1 MARAK
6 GLNAAQLS
14 QLIYVNMNG
23 ADAGELTIDHNKYD
37 IKVEYPKGYYTSL
50 DDVRSMTFTNSSG
63 VEVPLSEIADIQFT
77 QAAQT
82 VTRTNGRFSASI
94 TALMTAETKDE
105 IMDGVQERLDAL
117 TLPNGANFIENSI
130 TQTMN
135 EEFSDIELAIAIA
148 LYLVFMVMSIQFE
161 SIAYSLLIMLCIPF
175 AGIGSILLL
184 LIMGVKVSMT
194 VLLGVMM
201 LAGLVVNNGIIYIDT
216 TNQFREEGEDARSA
230 LAHAGRD
237 RLRPILIT
245 TLTTELS
252 MLPVALKLA
261 KNAETMQGMA
271 VVIVGGLIAST
282 MLTLL
287 LLPNFYLIFE
297 KKDKKDKKNKKK
309 RKSKR
314 KNDEIEIVDINE
326 LTDINESESEAEQTD
341 ISESDP

>member
-1 MARAK
+1 M
-6 GLNAAQLS
+6 
-14 QLIYVNMNG
+14 
-23 ADAGELTIDHNKYD
+23 
-37 IKVEYPKGYYTSL
+37 
-50 DDVRSMTFTNSSG
+50 
-63 VEVPLSEIADIQFT
+63 
-77 QAAQT
+77 
-82 VTRTNGRFSASI
+82 TRTNGRFSASI

-135 EEFSDIELAIAIA
+135 EEFSAIALAIAIA
-148 LYLVFMVMSIQFE
+148 LYLVFMAMSIQFE

-194 VLLGVMM
+194 VLLGIMM

-216 TNQFREEGEDARSA
+216 ANQFREEGEDARSA
-230 LAHAGRD
+230 LVHAGRD

-252 MLPVALKLA
+252 MLPVAFKLA

-282 MLTLL
+282 LLTLL

-297 KKDKKDKKNKKK
+297 KKDKKDKKNRAKKK
-309 RKSKR
+309 RR
-314 KNDEIEIVDINE
+314 KDGTAQIEAKIDEMEIIDINNIE
-326 LTDINESESEAEQTD
+326 DYGE
-341 ISESDP
+341 